1 MRWTVVAAAAAVPV
15 LLLVGA
21 LGMGGGISTSADAA
35 PATTPEHDPVP
46 PAGVRMLFVRAAQD
60 FGVPES
66 LLLAVAAEES
76 GFDPHARSSAGALGI
91 MQMLR
96 STFAEWAGR
105 LGLSPA
111 ADPTDPSVEIPV
123 AAAKL
128 AADGAARGR
137 LEAALRAY
145 NPDDAYV
152 ARVLARQR
160 DYEAW
165 LSGPSVP
172 PGATTV
178 AFPFGEC
185 TWYAA
190 QHHAVIW
197 SGDAKDWIANAAAK
211 GIRSTSIPSVGAIA
225 VYAPGGAG
233 HYDHAHGHVA
243 IVTAVGPTSYTVTE
257 MNYAGFG
264 LVDSRT
270 LPLPDPD
277 VLGLIP

>member
-1 MRWTVVAAAAAVPV
+1 MRWMVAAAAVLP
-15 LLLVGA
+15 LLLLLGA
-21 LGMGGGISTSADAA
+21 LGIQGGIPTSADAV

-46 PAGVRMLFVRAAQD
+46 PTGVRPLFVRAAQD

-76 GFDPHARSSAGALGI
+76 GFDAHARSSAGALGI
-91 MQMLR
+91 MQMLP

-105 LGLSPA
+105 LGLSPT
-111 ADPTDPSVEIPV
+111 ADPTDPTVEIPV

-128 AADGAARGR
+128 AADGAATGQ
-137 LEAALRAY
+137 LEAALHAY

-165 LSGPSVP
+165 LSGPNVP
-172 PGATTV
+172 PGAATA

-190 QHHAVIW
+190 QQHAVTW

-233 HYDHAHGHVA
+233 RYDHAHGHVA
-243 IVTAVGPTSYTVTE
+243 IVTDVGPTAYTVTE

-270 LPLPDPD
+270 LRLPDPD
-277 VLGLIP
+277 ALGFIP